1 MKYEKNLM
9 AEWDEYAIQKTLED
23 EAKLA
28 REQAMEEGIAKGMA
42 KGMAKGIAK
51 GEEKGR
57 KEGWVEG
64 VETKSYEVV
73 ANLLETKKFTIYEI
87 ANFAG
92 VSEGFVRKVKKGLN

>member
-9 AEWDEYAIQKTLED
+9 AEWDEYAIKKTLED

-28 REQAMEEGIAKGMA
+28 REQAMEE
-42 KGMAKGIAK
+42 GMAKGIAK

-73 ANLLETKKFTIYEI
+73 ANLLETKKFTISEI

-92 VSEGFVRKVKKGLN
+92 VSEGFVRKVKKGIK

>member
-9 AEWDEYAIQKTLED
+9 AEWDEYAIKKTLED

-28 REQAMEEGIAKGMA
+28 REQAMEEGIA

-73 ANLLETKKFTIYEI
+73 ANLLETKKFTISEI

-92 VSEGFVRKVKKGLN
+92 VSEGFVRKVKKGIK